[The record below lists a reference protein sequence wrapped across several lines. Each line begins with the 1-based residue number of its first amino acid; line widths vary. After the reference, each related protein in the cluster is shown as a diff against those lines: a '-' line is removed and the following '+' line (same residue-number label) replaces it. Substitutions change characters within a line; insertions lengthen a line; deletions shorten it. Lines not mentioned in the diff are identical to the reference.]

1 MKLKNIYTKIFCA
14 AVMSA
19 AAVSCDFLDVAPP
32 KRADLTDGMKNK
44 SMVENW
50 IFGGYSYIAE
60 NDPVIFSRYEGSTD
74 EYVTP
79 DLWSEHDRQKV
90 AYGLLNAS
98 NVNDY
103 TWRATYGSIGNVH
116 LFLRELEAQN
126 PEFLTESD
134 KNLYR
139 AHGHFLKAYYY
150 FKLLSMF
157 GPFAIV
163 DEYMP
168 TDTPRDQFPGR
179 SHFDY
184 CVDYII
190 SELDAACSYDEFP
203 SGYALDETYGRGNRT
218 VCAAIKSRLL
228 LYAAS
233 PLWNGSFPYP
243 DWKNTTFETPG
254 YGTELVSHKFDIE
267 KWRRAKE
274 AAEDAIE
281 IAKANGREIM
291 DLDDLESINGLYST
305 VNYDKIY
312 IPGVDTS
319 TPEGE
324 KFLDHVMLM
333 RYLST
338 SDETTFNHELIFTIV
353 SNSRRTAE
361 TALASIPK
369 KVCKKNDGTWQSG
382 YSGISPTLETVEAF
396 YTENGKLPAKDD
408 KFTPEA
414 DWLKS
419 ANLGSDKTGKDRNMI
434 INLNVNREPRFY
446 AWIAFDGGD
455 VGPLLSNNEPLQI
468 NFRSSGAQGFE
479 NNSGLRDQCQ
489 TGYLNY
495 KFISPAETWSGNFG
509 VDINYD
515 YPSPLYRMSELYLN
529 LAESC
534 AELYMNGEAG
544 ELQNALDALNVIRVR
559 AGVPALTAQD
569 CNDDMTIRDWVRAE
583 RRIELYAE
591 GHRYYDVRR
600 WCVAEQYLK
609 AGARTG
615 LDSFVSRIE
624 NPTFEQLNTRVQVD
638 GSYMWDNRMYLIPL
652 SQDEVYNDPQL
663 VQAPGY

>member
-60 NDPVIFSRYEGSTD
+60 NDPIIFTRYEGSTD

-103 TWRATYGSIGNVH
+103 TWRATYGSIGNIH
-116 LFLRELEAQN
+116 LFLRELESQN

-139 AHGHFLKAYYY
+139 AHAHFLKAYYY

-203 SGYALDETYGRGNRT
+203 SGYAMDETYGRGNRT

-243 DWKNTTFETPG
+243 DWKNTDRDKLKETLEILAKEDPTFQCREDAETGQIVISGMGELHLEVLVTRMLEDFKLEARVGAPQVTYRESVTAAAEYTEHFAKTIGGKETSAGVTLRVEPVERGGGNRFVNAVKKTDAPEEMMQAVENAVRSALSSGIRYG
-254 YGTELVSHKFDIE
+254 YGCGYFLPQGFC
-267 KWRRAKE
+267 R
-274 AAEDAIE
+274 
-281 IAKANGREIM
+281 GR
-291 DLDDLESINGLYST
+291 
-305 VNYDKIY
+305 
-312 IPGVDTS
+312 
-319 TPEGE
+319 
-324 KFLDHVMLM
+324 
-333 RYLST
+333 
-338 SDETTFNHELIFTIV
+338 HEPDYPA
-353 SNSRRTAE
+353 RRT
-361 TALASIPK
+361 
-369 KVCKKNDGTWQSG
+369 DQQSG
-382 YSGISPTLETVEAF
+382 IQAG
-396 YTENGKLPAKDD
+396 NR
-408 KFTPEA
+408 
-414 DWLKS
+414 
-419 ANLGSDKTGKDRNMI
+419 TG
-434 INLNVNREPRFY
+434 
-446 AWIAFDGGD
+446 
-455 VGPLLSNNEPLQI
+455 
-468 NFRSSGAQGFE
+468 
-479 NNSGLRDQCQ
+479 
-489 TGYLNY
+489 
-495 KFISPAETWSGNFG
+495 
-509 VDINYD
+509 
-515 YPSPLYRMSELYLN
+515 
-529 LAESC
+529 SC
-534 AELYMNGEAG
+534 AGADGE
-544 ELQNALDALNVIRVR
+544 NVRLFDCPSVR
-559 AGVPALTAQD
+559 
-569 CNDDMTIRDWVRAE
+569 N
-583 RRIELYAE
+583 
-591 GHRYYDVRR
+591 
-600 WCVAEQYLK
+600 
-609 AGARTG
+609 AGAR
-615 LDSFVSRIE
+615 FVFDAVF
-624 NPTFEQLNTRVQVD
+624 PF
-638 GSYMWDNRMYLIPL
+638 
-652 SQDEVYNDPQL
+652 
-663 VQAPGY
+663 